1 MTALPAHGL
10 PVFWIDGERKPNAEA
25 HVSAADLG
33 LTLADGV
40 FETMRAYGGVVFRL
54 DRHLARLE
62 RALATLEIPLPHR
75 VRDQVIGAARVARDG
90 VVRLV
95 VTRGVGAGGV
105 AVQAGARPT
114 MIVVAA

>member
-10 PVFWIDGERKPNAEA
+10 PVFWVNGERKSNAEA
-25 HVSAADLG
+25 HVSAADRG

-40 FETMRAYGGVVFRL
+40 FETMRARGGVVFRL

-62 RALATLEIPLPHR
+62 RALATLEIPQPHG
-75 VRDQVIGAARVARDG
+75 VRDQVLAAARAARDG

-95 VTRGVGAGGV
+95 VTRGIG
-105 AVQAGARPT
+105 
-114 MIVVAA
+114 